1 MHYTVDML
9 PALFTPIE
17 IQQQLAYRF
26 KVLRLTA
33 GYKRSTLAKRAG
45 VSEASL
51 KRFENSGEVSLK
63 TILRLANVLGCLQE
77 FNTLFQPPE
86 AASLAELKAT
96 SEQKVPKRGK
106 F

>member
-1 MHYTVDML
+1 ML
-9 PALFTPIE
+9 PSLLTPIE
-17 IQQQLAYRF
+17 IQIQLAHRF
-26 KVLRLTA
+26 KALRLIA

-63 TILRLANVLGCLQE
+63 NLLRLAHSLNHLQE
-77 FNTLFQPPE
+77 FNALFQPPE
-86 AASLAELKAT
+86 ARTLAELKAGAI
-96 SEQKVPKRGK
+96 KKAPKRGK